1 MLLTWWLE
9 LPKDGEAYQVLEFF
23 AGVGRIASM
32 SRYAGFRSAAVDI
45 EYGKST
51 GKRAR
56 PPMDLNSNAGL
67 MSLASISGVHLTRE
81 RKHNTLVRFFNVVF
95 VERSA
100 LSLCIRLILNSEFEG
115 LAAFFAIVCS
125 SWVPVNRGS
134 TKRTIMTP
142 LGNEDFPA
150 VRRSNKLTSRKLGCC
165 FVGLG
170 FMML

>member
-1 MLLTWWLE
+1 MTPSQFDLFVKRLIMLNTPKVVVLLVLLTWWLE

-67 MSLASISGVHLTRE
+67 I
-81 RKHNTLVRFFNVVF
+81 
-95 VERSA
+95 
-100 LSLCIRLILNSEFEG
+100 LCIRLILNSEFEG

-150 VRRSNKLTSRKLGCC
+150 VRRSNKLTSRTVLC
-165 FVGLG
+165 
-170 FMML
+170 